1 MSFLESIV
9 HFDILKF
16 VSSYMIISDAMTV
29 IGFLKHYG
37 LDKDYKVLT
46 CSIKIFDILT
56 KPNGRSHF
64 VVLFHLHTVFLDMV
78 WVKIK
83 NLTYC

>member
-1 MSFLESIV
+1 MTTVYSSSFNLINCMSFLESIV

-46 CSIKIFDILT
+46 CV
-56 KPNGRSHF
+56 P
-64 VVLFHLHTVFLDMV
+64 
-78 WVKIK
+78 
-83 NLTYC
+83 